1 MAIKVENTATIP
13 VKALE
18 EQVQRAVSCVPVE
31 HLRGFSRVV
40 FVDKITDPR
49 VAKDLADKLPALY
62 HPRVPGTPSAY
73 GEIAL
78 AILLPSNVSW
88 LKKLAA
94 KAQTKALIAQTVL
107 TLLAQHY
114 LVTVSSRRRHPDRKG
129 CSRIRR
135 EVLQDLARQP
145 GRHSCKALQA
155 ARSVPREV
163 AEDGPEV
170 LRRAGPQEGRR
181 LSIFA
186 TIRCKASQRTSY
198 RYSKTGWARLPP
210 RATAPCGLR
219 PGS

>member
-18 EQVQRAVSCVPVE
+18 EQVQRAISCVPVE

-114 LVTVSSRRRHPDRKG
+114 LVTVSSRKKKG
-129 CSRIRR
+129 
-135 EVLQDLARQP
+135 P
-145 GRHSCKALQA
+145 GIEKA
-155 ARSVPREV
+155 AREYVEKYFKIWRDSQGGIRAKLFKPLVPYLEKWQKTARKYY
-163 AEDGPEV
+163 AEQA
-170 LRRAGPQEGRR
+170 RKKAAG
-181 LSIFA
+181 
-186 TIRCKASQRTSY
+186 
-198 RYSKTGWARLPP
+198 
-210 RATAPCGLR
+210 
-219 PGS
+219 